1 MRRELIW
8 HVLNAMPECRWSYY
22 GRACVLGPVEKQ
34 ERDELLAQRLQQE
47 SDREAE
53 SQAVVDVEDRG
64 VFFCQLCYK
73 DLSAMSHQLRTQHIN
88 R

>member
-1 MRRELIW
+1 MLYFELF
-8 HVLNAMPECRWSYY
+8 VF
-22 GRACVLGPVEKQ
+22 ACVLGPTEKQ
-34 ERDELLAQRLQQE
+34 ESGNVLAQRLQQQL
-47 SDREAE
+47 DREAE

-64 VFFCQLCYK
+64 LFFCQICYK